1 MSSNSETGLSL
12 EYHDLTKHSY
22 WSIRTRPHYLDWD
35 NKPSPFK
42 VYPDLEPIALPRD
55 LIRTDAPALRS
66 IATIGVERS
75 DQVAPNLEGLASIL
89 YFSSGV
95 TKQKT
100 YPGGEIYFRAAA
112 CAGALYP
119 IETYVVAAELDGLKA
134 GVYHFNPGDF
144 SLRRLREGDY
154 RAAVINATAGN
165 KRVAAAQ
172 VCLIYT
178 AITWRSAWKYQAR
191 SYRYHFW
198 DNGMIVAN
206 SLAVCAAHNLPAHL
220 DMGFLEEDINRL
232 LGIDGERELSLSL
245 LAIGADEDPEAQGP
259 DKIDVPSIDLKTV
272 PLSKEE
278 VDYPIIRKMHRASS
292 FYDPQEVVAWRSAR
306 FEREPDPPEG
316 KTIALLSPPIDIL
329 TGISIEEVVLR
340 RASTRRFARKAITFE
355 ELSVILDSATG
366 GIDADFLNPTGAWL
380 NDLYI
385 LANRIDGLEPGA
397 YHLRRDEKALESI
410 KGGDFSERA
419 SYLTL
424 EQPLGGDASATFF
437 FMADL
442 DRLLERF
449 GNRAYRA
456 AQMEAGIIG
465 GKIYIAA
472 YGLGRGAT
480 GLTFYDDDVTEF
492 FSPHAA
498 GKSCIFVISVGIPG
512 KRPLY

>member
-1 MSSNSETGLSL
+1 MSTNRETGLAL

-22 WSIRTRPHYLDWD
+22 RSVRTRPHFLDWD

-42 VYPDLEPIALPRD
+42 LYPDLTPIPLPRD
-55 LIRTDAPALRS
+55 LLRTGAQALRT
-66 IATIGVERS
+66 IAKIGAERPERA
-75 DQVAPNLEGLASIL
+75 APDLDRLASIL

-119 IETYVVAAELDGLKA
+119 VETYVVTAELDDLKA

-144 SLRRLREGDY
+144 SLRRLREGDC
-154 RAAVINATAGN
+154 RASVIASTAGDH
-165 KRVAAAQ
+165 RVAAAP

-198 DNGMIVAN
+198 DNGMIAAN
-206 SLAVCAAHNLPAHL
+206 ALALCAAHNLPAYL
-220 DMGFLEEDINRL
+220 VMGFLEEDVNKL
-232 LGIDGERELSLSL
+232 VGIDGERELSLSL
-245 LAIGADEDPEAQGP
+245 LAIGGGEGPEAPGP
-259 DKIDVPSIDLKTV
+259 ERIDLPALDLKTV
-272 PLSKEE
+272 PLSGDE
-278 VDYPIIRKMHRASS
+278 VDYPAIRKMHRASS
-292 FYDPQEVVAWRSAR
+292 FEDPQEVIAWRSTTC
-306 FEREPDPPEG
+306 EREPGPPAG
-316 KTIALLSPPIDIL
+316 RTIPLLSPPIETL

-340 RASTRRFARKAITFE
+340 RASTRRFARKAMPFE
-355 ELSVILDSATG
+355 ELSVILDNATRG
-366 GIDADFLNPTGAWL
+366 LDADFLSPTGSGL

-385 LANRIDGLEPGA
+385 LANRVDGLEPGA
-397 YHLRRDEKALESI
+397 YFFRRDEKALELI
-410 KGGDFSERA
+410 RGGDFSERA

-424 EQPLGGDASATFF
+424 EQPLGGDASATIF

-442 DRLLERF
+442 DRLLDGF

-465 GKIYIAA
+465 GRIYIAA
-472 YGLGRGAT
+472 YALGRGAT
-480 GLTFYDDDVTEF
+480 GLTFYDDDVTGF

-498 GKSCIFVISVGIPG
+498 GKSCIFVTSAGIPG